1 MLKSFASL
9 ITIAFSTVFSI
20 TVCLGQEMDL
30 AVDKIPDSLKKDAYV
45 VTRYEKEVFE
55 VTSIERASYRVHS
68 IVTIL
73 NERGSDELVF
83 QHYGHKFN
91 KLGNFELKVYDANGK
106 FVIKYKKKD
115 LLTYNIGEGLVDD
128 GIRHYLVVP
137 ASSYPITI
145 ETEFDEDFRGLLGY
159 PGYYFARPYKSVMTS
174 SFTAIVPK
182 ENGLRF
188 KAQNTTLQPVKT
200 EDGKNLTY
208 TWSTKKPVCY
218 HL

>member
-106 FVIKYKKKD
+106 FVIKYKKK
-115 LLTYNIGEGLVDD
+115 
-128 GIRHYLVVP
+128 R
-137 ASSYPITI
+137 
-145 ETEFDEDFRGLLGY
+145 
-159 PGYYFARPYKSVMTS
+159 
-174 SFTAIVPK
+174 SF
-182 ENGLRF
+182 
-188 KAQNTTLQPVKT
+188 
-200 EDGKNLTY
+200 NL
-208 TWSTKKPVCY
+208 
-218 HL
+218 